1 MTRKL
6 IIIFFF
12 FLTAVITA
20 QEVTFNQV
28 KEEYEAFEYEKV
40 INLSN
45 ELIKQGGISDSL
57 KIEVYLMRVVSFYS
71 IGDESST
78 QNSFREILKIN
89 NNFIPDPSKISPR
102 LITIFENVKT
112 DFIKSLKPEPATK
125 DTTDQTRK
133 YLTDPSFKT
142 AILKNIFVPGWG
154 QLSNNSGT
162 KGYLLTAASSIN
174 LAAMIY
180 FIFDSNKK
188 EKDYINE
195 INRNLIQTKY
205 DSFNSSYKTRNVLIT
220 SYILIWI
227 YSQIDLLIFNGSD
240 EVLTGGV
247 EERVTFSGE
256 RGNLNLNFKIPI
268 RF

>member
-12 FLTAVITA
+12 SLTAAITA

-45 ELIKQGGISDSL
+45 ALIRQGGISDSL
-57 KIEVYLMRVVSFYS
+57 KIEIYLMRVVSFYS
-71 IGDESST
+71 IGDEPST
-78 QNSFREILKIN
+78 QNSFREILKID
-89 NNFIPDPSKISPR
+89 NNFIPDPSKTSPR
-102 LITIFENVKT
+102 LITIFENVKSE
-112 DFIKSLKPEPATK
+112 FVKSLKPELTTK
-125 DTTDQTRK
+125 DTTNQIQK
-133 YLTDPSFKT
+133 YLAVPVIKT
-142 AILKNIFVPGWG
+142 SMLKNIFVPGWG
-154 QLSNNSGT
+154 QISINSGT

-174 LAAMIY
+174 LAAMVY

-188 EKDYINE
+188 EKEYINE
-195 INRNLIQTKY
+195 INKNLIPSKY
-205 DSFNSSYKTRNVLIT
+205 DSFNSSYKTRNVLIA

-227 YSQIDLLIFNGSD
+227 YSQIDLLIFNNEGEIITNGD
-240 EVLTGGV
+240 
-247 EERVTFSGE
+247 EERITFTGNG
-256 RGNLNLNFKIPI
+256 GNLNLNFKIPI